1 MRTLQRITV
10 TFFLLLVALAAA
22 PKRGSAD
29 DAAPISGERAA
40 MIQQID
46 AAESELLQ
54 LADAVPDKKY
64 AWRPG
69 KGVRS
74 VGEVYMHV
82 AGANYFLPT
91 LYGVAPPAG
100 IDLKT
105 YEASVTEKAK
115 IIDALKT
122 SFAHAKKSIADTPD
136 GDLTKTVKIFGKDG
150 TERDAMMIVVTH
162 AHEHLGQSIAYARM
176 NGVVPPWTA
185 ARQAAAPDKK

>member
-1 MRTLQRITV
+1 MRTFQRISAL
-10 TFFLLLVALAAA
+10 FAFLFLALAAV

-29 DAAPISGERAA
+29 DAAPMSGERAA
-40 MIQQID
+40 MIGQID
-46 AAESELLQ
+46 AAENELLQ

-74 VGEVYMHV
+74 IAEVYMHV
-82 AGANYFLPT
+82 AGTNYLLPT

-105 YEASVTEKAK
+105 FESSITEKAQ
-115 IIDALKT
+115 IIEAMKT
-122 SFAHAKKSIADTPD
+122 SFAHAKKSIADAAD
-136 GDLTKTVKIFGKDG
+136 GDLTKTVNIFGKDG

-176 NGVVPPWTA
+176 NGIVPPWTA
-185 ARQAAAPDKK
+185 AKQAAAAAKK